1 MNITTFCTANFTRG
15 LLALALTAAAAL
27 AQAKTFHAE
36 INTAAFV
43 GQSGW
48 LDIQFNPGALPA
60 VGASAMLSNFSGSF
74 GTALLLEGD
83 AAGSLAGGFVLGNST
98 GYNDLLQAVN
108 LGGKLSFDISFGGAF
123 IDTPGTVGTTFA
135 VGLLRLDLGAYLG
148 NPDGDLFKI
157 ELLPLDLN
165 ISPEILNNNGITTV
179 TAAVPEP
186 ASYALLL
193 GGLSLLSGLAR
204 RRQAR

>member
-1 MNITTFCTANFTRG
+1 MNITTFCSTNFARG
-15 LLALALTAAAAL
+15 LLALALTASAAL

-36 INTAAFV
+36 INTASFA

-74 GTALLLEGD
+74 GAAMLLEGD
-83 AAGSLAGGFVLGNST
+83 VVGSLAGGFMLGNSA
-98 GYNDLLQAVN
+98 GYNDLLQSVN

-123 IDTPGTVGTTFA
+123 AGTAGDVGTTFA
-135 VGLLRLDLGAYLG
+135 VGLLRLDLGSYLG

-157 ELLPLDLN
+157 ELMPLNLN
-165 ISPEILNNNGITTV
+165 ISPEILNNSITTV

-193 GGLSLLSGLAR
+193 GGLSLLGGLAR
-204 RRQAR
+204 RRQAP